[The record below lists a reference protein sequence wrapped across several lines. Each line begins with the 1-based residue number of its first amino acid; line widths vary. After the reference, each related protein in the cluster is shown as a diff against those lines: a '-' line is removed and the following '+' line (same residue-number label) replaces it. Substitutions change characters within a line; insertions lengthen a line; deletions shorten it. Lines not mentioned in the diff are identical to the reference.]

1 MQEFH
6 RQNGHLPYDKPP
18 AQVPP
23 GTSPTR
29 DSSRHVASR
38 SDSSSSDAAG
48 SDTAELSRSD
58 AGDASSIADSSSVE
72 PSGAERS
79 KAEAMGETS
88 PSVQAESAGR
98 ANLNLR
104 AWAPLT
110 IPAYRTFWIAGLFSH
125 MGTWV
130 HETGA
135 QWMMTSLDPS
145 PEMVAAVRTA
155 MALPVFCLALPAGVW
170 ADRFDRRTWLI
181 ASQMLLLLVAALM
194 ATLAALGMITPMR
207 LLILTACMGIGMVLN
222 QPAWQAL
229 TPELVPSAMI
239 PSAVAI
245 GSVSFNLARSL
256 GPVLAGVLIAQV
268 GVWAAFS
275 LNALSFLAVVTA
287 LWLWRPEIESHSTR
301 SSPEFINELKKGVF
315 VVGASAPLRNTLLR
329 VLVFALSASILWSLL
344 SLVATDRLDFQER
357 GFGMC
362 LGLIGAGAVMAAWFL
377 PLARSRYSSETIVWV
392 GQCCYAGVLLLIGSS
407 TSVWILLPGLLVVGA
422 CWMSTMTTLNATAQV
437 YLPRKFRARG
447 MAAYLMSFS
456 LGMALGSV
464 MWGMIANSYGLSLA
478 FVIAGVAMLVTALA
492 MHPLRIGS
500 LNVQ

>member
-6 RQNGHLPYDKPP
+6 RHNGHQTYDTQPTY
-18 AQVPP
+18 VP
-23 GTSPTR
+23 SR
-29 DSSRHVASR
+29 AAALHADSAC
-38 SDSSSSDAAG
+38 DTAP
-48 SDTAELSRSD
+48 SDTAPSD
-58 AGDASSIADSSSVE
+58 TA
-72 PSGAERS
+72 PSDTAPSDTLEF
-79 KAEAMGETS
+79 S
-88 PSVQAESAGR
+88 PSDSGTASPRRASPADAELATADTTSEVRSTAAGG
-98 ANLNLR
+98 ANLNLK
-104 AWAPLT
+104 AWAPLA

-135 QWMMTSLDPS
+135 QWMMTSLEPR

-170 ADRFDRRTWLI
+170 ADRFDRRKWLI
-181 ASQMLLLLVAALM
+181 SSQLLLFLVAALM
-194 ATLAALGMITPMR
+194 AVLAALGMITPML
-207 LLILTACMGIGMVLN
+207 LLILTACMGVGMVLN

-229 TPELVPSAMI
+229 TPELVPTAMI

-256 GPVLAGVLIAQV
+256 GPVLAGVVIAHV

-287 LWLWRPEIESHSTR
+287 LWLWRPELESTSAR
-301 SSPEFINELKKGVF
+301 SSPEFVNELKKGMF
-315 VVGASAPLRNTLLR
+315 VVHNSAPLRNTLLR
-329 VLVFALSASILWSLL
+329 VLVFAISASILWSLL
-344 SLVATDRLDFQER
+344 SLVATDRLGFQER

-377 PLARSRYSSETIVWV
+377 PLARSRYSSEAIVWV
-392 GQCCYAGVLLLIGSS
+392 GQCCYAGVLLLIGCS
-407 TSVWILLPGLLVVGA
+407 TSAWLLLPALLVVGA
-422 CWMSTMTTLNATAQV
+422 CWMSIMTTLNATAQV

-464 MWGMIANSYGLSLA
+464 MWGMLANSRGLSLA
-478 FVIAGVAMLVTALA
+478 FVTAGVAMLVTTLA
-492 MHPLRIGS
+492 MHPLKIGS